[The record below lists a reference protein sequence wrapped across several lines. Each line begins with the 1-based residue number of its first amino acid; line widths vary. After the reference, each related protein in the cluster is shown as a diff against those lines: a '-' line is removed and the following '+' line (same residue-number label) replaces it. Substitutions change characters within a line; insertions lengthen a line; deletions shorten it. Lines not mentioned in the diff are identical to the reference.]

1 MAGIISAGA
10 HVPAL
15 RINRSVIGDAWER
28 RALGGERSV
37 ANHDEDSIT
46 MAVEAATNCL
56 GGIARHDMDGLFLAT
71 TTAPYI
77 EKMNSSV
84 VATALDMRR
93 DIVTCDFAHS
103 LRGGTAALRAAL
115 NSVQSGSTKT
125 MIVASADNRLGYPKS
140 DQEQTFGDAGAA
152 LVVGDVDVIAG
163 FEGDYSINNEMIDV
177 WRTAEDR
184 FVKNWEGRFVLGEG
198 YTAQMREV
206 VTGILKKYGLRP
218 KDIAKVIL
226 PAPDTR
232 THQSLA
238 KMLGFNAETQVQDC
252 LINTVGFCGTA
263 QPLLMLAAA
272 LEGSKPGDLLLLT
285 AYGDGAD
292 AMLFRTTER
301 ITVKYCRNTL
311 DSMLKR
317 KLTLNSYARFLSYR
331 NILHAEGGEPFR
343 LLPSA
348 TVTWRETNSLIRC
361 HGSKCKK
368 CGQLA
373 YPVQRVCNACQAKD
387 EYVEVR
393 VSGMGGRVFT
403 FTKDN
408 LAGRSDDPVVVQT
421 VCELEDGLRFYSLMT
436 DCDPS
441 EVDINLPVELTF
453 RRFHEGGGF
462 YNYFW
467 KCRPARSR

>member
-10 HVPAL
+10 HVPVL
-15 RINRSVIGDAWER
+15 RINRRVIADAWER

-37 ANHDEDSIT
+37 SNHDEDSIT

-56 GGIARHDMDGLFLAT
+56 GGIVRHGLDGLFFAT

-103 LRGGTAALRAAL
+103 LRGGTGALRAAL
-115 NSVQSGSTKT
+115 NRVQSGSANK

-140 DQEQTFGDAGAA
+140 DQEQAFGDAAA
-152 LVVGDVDVIAG
+152 AVVVGDVDLIAG
-163 FEGDYSINNEMIDV
+163 FVGDYSINNEMIDV
-177 WRTAEDR
+177 WRTDEDK
-184 FVKNWEGRFVLGEG
+184 FVNNWEGRFVLGEG
-198 YTAQMREV
+198 FTAQMREV
-206 VTGILKKYGLRP
+206 VTGILKKYNFQP

-226 PAPDTR
+226 PAPDMR

-238 KMLGFNAETQVQDC
+238 KKLGFNVETQVQDC
-252 LINTVGFCGTA
+252 LMETVGFCGTA

-272 LEGSKPGDLLLLT
+272 FEESKPGDLLLVA

-292 AMLFRTTER
+292 AMLFKATER
-301 ITVKYCRNTL
+301 ITAKYCRNSF
-311 DSMLKR
+311 DSLLKR
-317 KLTLNSYARFLSYR
+317 KLPLNSYPRFLSYR
-331 NILHAEGGEPFR
+331 NILKAESGEAFR

-348 TVTWRETNSLIRC
+348 TVTWRESNSLIRC
-361 HGSKCKK
+361 HGSRCKK
-368 CGQLA
+368 CGELA
-373 YPVQRVCNACQAKD
+373 FPIQRICNACLAKD
-387 EYVEVR
+387 EYEEVR
-393 VSGMGGRVFT
+393 ISGMEGKVFT

-421 VCELEDGLRFYSLMT
+421 VCELEDGLRFYGLMT

-441 EVDINLPVELTF
+441 KVELNLPVALTF

-462 YNYFW
+462 HNYFW
-467 KCRPARSR
+467 KCRPASSR